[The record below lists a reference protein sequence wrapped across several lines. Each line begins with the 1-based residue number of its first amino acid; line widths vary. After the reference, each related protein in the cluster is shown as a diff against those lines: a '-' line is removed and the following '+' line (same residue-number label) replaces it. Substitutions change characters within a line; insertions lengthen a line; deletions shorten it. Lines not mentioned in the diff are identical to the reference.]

1 MPKDVLKHLDTQ
13 LHFRNCKRL
22 GLIVADELQD
32 DVNAGVEEA
41 SDFAV
46 PEVLCT
52 PEPGMRIGD
61 SGTGDD
67 DYVHS
72 SGLLR
77 VKKSRS
83 RLPDF
88 FAFDDEREFL
98 TRQAREQLAKVIYA
112 RDVGGL

>member
-1 MPKDVLKHLDTQ
+1 MHQSRLHNEQ
-13 LHFRNCKRL
+13 LSPRVIDREF
-22 GLIVADELQD
+22 
-32 DVNAGVEEA
+32 EE
-41 SDFAV
+41 
-46 PEVLCT
+46 EELCT

-67 DYVHS
+67 DNVQS

-88 FAFDDEREFL
+88 FAFDDEREFQ
-98 TRQAREQLAKVIYA
+98 TRQARERLAKVIYA